1 MRVMLEFENIVLNL
15 YIILLFNNF
24 YLTVIFDIYVK
35 KDLKIM
41 LINLMNILIYCKL
54 LNKYHKILTN

>member
-1 MRVMLEFENIVLNL
+1 MFEFENIVLNL

-41 LINLMNILIYCKL
+41 LINLMNILIYYKL
-54 LNKYHKILTN
+54 LNKYYKILTN

>member
-1 MRVMLEFENIVLNL
+1 MFEFENIVLNL

-41 LINLMNILIYCKL
+41 LINLIKNLIYYKL

>member
-1 MRVMLEFENIVLNL
+1 MFEFENIVLNL

-41 LINLMNILIYCKL
+41 LINLMNILIYYKL

>member
-1 MRVMLEFENIVLNL
+1 MRVMFEFENIVLNL
-15 YIILLFNNF
+15 YIILLFNIF

-41 LINLMNILIYCKL
+41 LINLMNILIYYKL

>member
-1 MRVMLEFENIVLNL
+1 MRVMFEFENIVLNL

-41 LINLMNILIYCKL
+41 LINLMNILIYYKL

>member
-1 MRVMLEFENIVLNL
+1 MRVMFEFENIVLNL

>member
-1 MRVMLEFENIVLNL
+1 MFEFENIVLNL

-54 LNKYHKILTN
+54 LNKYHKILTK

>member
-1 MRVMLEFENIVLNL
+1 MRVMFEFENIVLNL

-35 KDLKIM
+35 KDLK
-41 LINLMNILIYCKL
+41 
-54 LNKYHKILTN
+54 

>member
-1 MRVMLEFENIVLNL
+1 MLEFENIVLNL

>member
-1 MRVMLEFENIVLNL
+1 MFEFENIVLNL

>member
-1 MRVMLEFENIVLNL
+1 MRVMFEFENIVLNL

-41 LINLMNILIYCKL
+41 LINLMNILIYYKL
-54 LNKYHKILTN
+54 LNKCRKILTN